1 MRWQAKRRRY
11 SLRALVVVPR
21 LVARRRRP
29 RDPAQQPGH
38 QQQHHASDTQ
48 AGDDR
53 HPVLPRGDR
62 GDRKRGAEEHDAG
75 EAG

>member
-1 MRWQAKRRRY
+1 MRWQNPVFP
-11 SLRALVVVPR
+11 LRALVVVPR

-29 RDPAQQPGH
+29 RDAQQPGH

-62 GDRKRGAEEHDAG
+62 GDRKRSAEEHDAG